1 MQDYELEKQA
11 DLVCMRP
18 CLFVKGV
25 ASLDALPMPE
35 KTEIAFAGRSNVG
48 KSSLINAVFCK
59 KDLARASATPGR
71 TQQLNYFDL
80 DDKMY
85 IVDMPGYGYA
95 KASDKQ
101 VKEWNNLVF
110 TYLKGRPNLRRV
122 FLLIDSR
129 HGIKDKDTEVMK
141 MLDKA
146 AVSYQLILTKTD
158 KLNAASLEKITADVK
173 KKMTSFIACHP
184 QLLITSAEK
193 KQGLTDVRISLYELL
208 EN

>member
-1 MQDYELEKQA
+1 MQDHELEKQA
-11 DLVCMRP
+11 DLFCMRP

-95 KASDKQ
+95 KASDNR

-141 MLDKA
+141 LLDKA

>member
-1 MQDYELEKQA
+1 MQDNELEKQA
-11 DLVCMRP
+11 DLFCMRP

-25 ASLDALPMPE
+25 ASLDTLPLPE

-80 DDKMY
+80 DGKMY

-101 VKEWNNLVF
+101 VKDWNNLVF

-158 KLNAASLEKITADVK
+158 KLNATSLEKITTDVK
-173 KKMTSFIACHP
+173 NKMTSFIACHP

>member
-1 MQDYELEKQA
+1 MQDHELEKQA
-11 DLVCMRP
+11 DLFCMRP

-173 KKMTSFIACHP
+173 KKMTSFIAFNSY
-184 QLLITSAEK
+184 LFITIAEK